1 MLICVV
7 GVVAVMLFHEALI
20 GKPFHITVAVG
31 GTIRLV
37 NVKAVFRTFLGRCVC
52 GSWFL
57 LSGGG
62 GGGNGVSLIGSLGQK
77 LGSSVLG
84 ARQEYA
90 SVHVTTTFLDSSWN
104 RNGTGVDLNLEGE
117 DEDQQG
123 KGRPVHHCGMHSW
136 RARGCVVVIRDE

>member
-1 MLICVV
+1 EKLKADAPKQCLGEERGPTLPLPFFLTPHRLCLSLWPLTRRTFYVMLICVV

-20 GKPFHITVAVG
+20 GKTFHMTVAVG

-37 NVKAVFRTFLGRCVC
+37 NVKAVFRTFLGICVC

-84 ARQEYA
+84 ARQECA
-90 SVHVTTTFLDSSWN
+90 SVHVTTTFLDSS
-104 RNGTGVDLNLEGE
+104 
-117 DEDQQG
+117 
-123 KGRPVHHCGMHSW
+123 
-136 RARGCVVVIRDE
+136 